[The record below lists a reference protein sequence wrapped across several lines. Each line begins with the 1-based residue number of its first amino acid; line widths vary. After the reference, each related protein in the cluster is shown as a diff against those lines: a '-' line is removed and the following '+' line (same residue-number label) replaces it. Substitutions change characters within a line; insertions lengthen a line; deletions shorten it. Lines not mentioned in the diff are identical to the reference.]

1 MYKWV
6 ILGIIAVLII
16 GVALWQSAFEEGWS
30 DGYANGIAKGIEMR
44 KEERNGNA
52 KRNDTE
58 LH

>member
-16 GVALWQSAFEEGWS
+16 GVALWECAFEEGWS

-44 KEERNGNA
+44 KENKDGKERKEESA
-52 KRNDTE
+52 
-58 LH
+58 